1 MFVHAASTGH
11 AFDFLQSLNALF
23 NELIIGCKILFFYFC
38 GWLFCDKNCRYSVMT
53 QQVYQKSCLF
63 KWFAIYFLLATPHRA
78 ALTVQLWTNE
88 ECQRHY
94 SWAQSEKRQ
103 TKHTEA
109 KSRYNKL
116 SACSQKRSD
125 VRTPLQYIL
134 RHICAPAPWIMFLL
148 WKETGQPWIPCSIR
162 LLRSPLTHLI
172 KNVEWVCIQRCWFVF
187 SF

>member
-1 MFVHAASTGH
+1 MG
-11 AFDFLQSLNALF
+11 D
-23 NELIIGCKILFFYFC
+23 
-38 GWLFCDKNCRYSVMT
+38 YSVIKIADT
-53 QQVYQKSCLF
+53 ALWRNKFTKRVDDSSDLQTNCICSY
-63 KWFAIYFLLATPHRA
+63 LLATPHRA
-78 ALTVQLWTNE
+78 ALTGQLWTNE